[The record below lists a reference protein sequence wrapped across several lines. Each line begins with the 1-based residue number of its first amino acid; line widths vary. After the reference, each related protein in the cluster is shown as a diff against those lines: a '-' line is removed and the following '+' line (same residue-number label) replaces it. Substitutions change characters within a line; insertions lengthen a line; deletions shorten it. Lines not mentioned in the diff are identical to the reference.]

1 MILFLKILQ
10 SVMHLS
16 MVAHDALIGE
26 SYRKAL
32 MLDIVSLTRGHKLTL
47 ISALANLDLT
57 DVSRGAKANSVS
69 RLVRKMNGE
78 LVDNRI
84 GVVRH
89 KLLLV
94 RGAGFFWHGWKV
106 DLIDIEFLVRCQVT
120 EHF

>member
-1 MILFLKILQ
+1 
-10 SVMHLS
+10 MHLS

-57 DVSRGAKANSVS
+57 YVSRGAEADAVS
-69 RLVRKMNGE
+69 GLMGKMHRK
-78 LVDNRI
+78 LVDNGV

-89 KLLLV
+89 QLLLV
-94 RGAGFFWHGWKV
+94 SGA
-106 DLIDIEFLVRCQVT
+106 
-120 EHF
+120 